1 MSNDHEPDLHPR
13 ENLALPF
20 RWEDVPR
27 EPIGPRGYRS
37 RAEQAQ
43 WRLEL
48 NSGRAIRLAS
58 IRQSG
63 TNDGVLCG
71 SPRSD
76 SAFNARHVKQ
86 AIEIA
91 AEEFG
96 CEPGKVAVLPPCLLR
111 SIEKKRPGD
120 PGPEEIAV
128 DYLPPVQT
136 FAVFE
141 SSPQDGADADADG
154 SSLVVVWFQ
163 NAFGQPEEGHVMEQ
177 LRALDWESLATD
189 WSW

>member
-1 MSNDHEPDLHPR
+1 MSNDHDLDLDPC

-27 EPIGPRGYRS
+27 EPIGPGGYRR

-48 NSGRAIRLAS
+48 NSGRGIRLAS

-76 SAFNARHVKQ
+76 SEFNDRRVRN
-86 AIEIA
+86 AIESA
-91 AEEFG
+91 AQEFT
-96 CEPGKVAVLPPCLLR
+96 CEPGNVAVLPPRLWR
-111 SIEKKRPGD
+111 SIENKRPGD

-128 DYLPPVQT
+128 DYLPPVKT
-136 FAVFE
+136 LAVFE
-141 SSPQDGADADADG
+141 SSPQDGADADG

-163 NAFGQPEEGHVMEQ
+163 DAYGLPGEGHVMEQ
-177 LRALDWESLATD
+177 LRALDWERLATD